1 MLLPPM
7 MKSISQKHV
16 TDHRATYC
24 YEPQRVILIIAL
36 QKISRLVFD
45 SIENVQF
52 RKIANILYTI
62 LGELSI
68 RTLCGKK
75 NPTPHHIVEPDY
87 FFGFFVLVL
96 GGKMRAG
103 AVNT

>member
-7 MKSISQKHV
+7 MKSILQKHV

-45 SIENVQF
+45 KIENVQF

-62 LGELSI
+62 FRKWSI
-68 RTLCGKK
+68 HSNFMQKKGQTL
-75 NPTPHHIVEPDY
+75 
-87 FFGFFVLVL
+87 LQ
-96 GGKMRAG
+96 
-103 AVNT
+103 